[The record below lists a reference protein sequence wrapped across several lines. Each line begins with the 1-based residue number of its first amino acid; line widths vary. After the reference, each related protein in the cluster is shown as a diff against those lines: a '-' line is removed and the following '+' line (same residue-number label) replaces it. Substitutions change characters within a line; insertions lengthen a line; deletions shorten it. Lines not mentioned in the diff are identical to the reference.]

1 MNTFAAIPEFGPRFS
16 PRTPFFDDVSTL
28 KRESNASG
36 RCGIIPDDA
45 CRAAALT
52 PYLSIPCYCS
62 WMIVEVRFSP
72 MKVHEIMSPR
82 AWCVGPA
89 NTLVEAAG
97 VMRLF
102 DVGAVPICDDDRV
115 IGMLTDRDIVLH
127 GVANGGDLNHLT
139 VLEAGSNT
147 VVSVSEDDEI
157 ESAARIMAELD
168 MGRVP
173 VVDRE
178 QHLVGMLSRADF
190 MMPAEQ

>member
-1 MNTFAAIPEFGPRFS
+1 
-16 PRTPFFDDVSTL
+16 
-28 KRESNASG
+28 
-36 RCGIIPDDA
+36 
-45 CRAAALT
+45 
-52 PYLSIPCYCS
+52 
-62 WMIVEVRFSP
+62 MIVEVRFSP

>member
-1 MNTFAAIPEFGPRFS
+1 
-16 PRTPFFDDVSTL
+16 
-28 KRESNASG
+28 
-36 RCGIIPDDA
+36 
-45 CRAAALT
+45 
-52 PYLSIPCYCS
+52 
-62 WMIVEVRFSP
+62 
-72 MKVHEIMSPR
+72 MKVHEIMSTR

-102 DVGAVPICDDDRV
+102 DIGAVPICDDDRV

-139 VLEAGSNT
+139 VLEAGSNN

-190 MMPAEQ
+190 MMPADE